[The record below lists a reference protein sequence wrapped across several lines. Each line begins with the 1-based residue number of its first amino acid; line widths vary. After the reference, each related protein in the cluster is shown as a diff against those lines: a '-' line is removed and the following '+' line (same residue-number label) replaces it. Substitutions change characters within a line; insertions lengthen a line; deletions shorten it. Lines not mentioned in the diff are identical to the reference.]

1 LSKVAFVFP
10 GQGSQAVG
18 MGKDL
23 YDAFDSARELYNQAN
38 EILKLDLAR
47 VSFEGPEETLRR
59 TEITQPA
66 LFVHSYV
73 LADLLNRQSLKADM
87 MAGHSLGEYSA
98 FAAAGVFGFDQ
109 GLSLVRLRGQLMQSA
124 GQAQSGTMAAV
135 IGLDFELVE
144 QICEQASEAG
154 SVSLANLNSPGQVV
168 ISGTVAGVRKAMQ
181 LAEERGAKKV
191 VELKVSGA
199 FHSPLMQPAREAFGR
214 SLNDAS
220 FAIPVVPVY
229 SNVTAE
235 PVRDSAAIGLL
246 LEQQLTSPVLWF
258 RSVERMI
265 ADGANRFI
273 EIGSG
278 SVLTALIRRINREV
292 ETRTVGSLKQL
303 EMILQ

>member
-1 LSKVAFVFP
+1 MAFVFP